1 MNEQMNNQTTNQMNG
16 DDFFETAINVEST
29 TEEEVVLTTSA
40 ELHEEAEQI
49 KESSKDDT
57 KFPFVL
63 HYDPNQKDSLLSM
76 LNTVGAVVESDDE
89 NGHKLAIK
97 ANMKQL
103 AFIKKLDSIKRVSSH
118 EGSNPFLSEAANAQT
133 TPRSVDGNM
142 TADATVMSM
151 NEDDGIAVASV
162 TDCPT
167 NTSMATAQLITLE
180 SNVSGSICCPGAEQW
195 FKFTTTEAGEYTIY
209 TEGSYDTVGE
219 LYDETG
225 YLTRVDDYAPCGKLN
240 FRIIREL
247 EANMTYYV
255 RVMLNNNA
263 TGFYTLKAT
272 RNSLVGE
279 VDVTPDYIVLESG
292 KIYEVPTTPNYV
304 PVSHHTL
311 LPGVSVEVYPYS
323 ATEKKV
329 VWYPEDTSKI
339 YAAQQATSSGQ
350 TYQTIQPLTG
360 QVGETTVLIKDKY
373 DHGRN
378 ASCTVYLGG
387 KPVTAVTLDKTNL
400 TLNVG
405 EEGSLIA
412 TVSPA
417 DATRPTLVWTSSDP
431 SVASVDQDGVVT
443 AKTGGTATITAAA
456 TDGSG
461 VYGCCEVTCII
472 PSSTDSIGTFQSLS
486 TLSYTPA
493 DAETGAPII
502 SWVQFTDPQNGKY
515 KIRFISKINNL
526 YYKEVGYEIY
536 SKFDDAAPVSNVISS
551 NVAYRSFI
559 AAGETISA
567 DEGYY
572 FVLGVVD
579 NIPEN
584 TVASFKI
591 VPYAMT
597 LDGAYLRGNTTLFSC
612 KDAQTI
618 NYVPFGVSE
627 NVEYHLLCNGDSS
640 KALRVGFRNVLEFKF
655 ISPVRGERLSYWNRQ
670 KWVVKS
676 EGESKKIYTK
686 LDKTYCLINIAGKAH
701 VSNNATNDNSE
712 ITITPYGNDG
722 NSYTINL
729 TNQNLYLTLVYGNY
743 QDVTGLH
750 ADCNGMAAYWCEW
763 KEYNDLDP
771 SNQVWQ
777 FVEQPANNHYGV
789 DTYGPIDNDV
799 ASTLKNDEYDFVIRY
814 YTSLSEQETGKLLKA
829 TEVSTLHNANL
840 KIVSVYQDYG
850 NSISDFSIEKANLHA
865 ERAMELAE
873 ELGQPP
879 ESVIYFAV
887 DYSPLSDELNTLAQ
901 YFSTIKN
908 KLSGKYR
915 IGVYGT
921 AEVCDLIKPDFA
933 SHSWL
938 SHSIRNKSN
947 SIEGDPEYI
956 SYDSQLKYD
965 IKQAEEIFY
974 NNQKFDYDTAIG
986 DDFGRW

>member
-1 MNEQMNNQTTNQMNG
+1 MTGVQTC
-16 DDFFETAINVEST
+16 ALPIC
-29 TEEEVVLTTSA
+29 
-40 ELHEEAEQI
+40 
-49 KESSKDDT
+49 
-57 KFPFVL
+57 
-63 HYDPNQKDSLLSM
+63 
-76 LNTVGAVVESDDE
+76 
-89 NGHKLAIK
+89 
-97 ANMKQL
+97 
-103 AFIKKLDSIKRVSSH
+103 
-118 EGSNPFLSEAANAQT
+118 SNPFLTRTVTETA
-133 TPRSVDGNM
+133 

-151 NEDDGIAVASV
+151 NDDGIATASV

-167 NTSMATAQLITLE
+167 NTSMATAQTIALE

-263 TGFYTLKAT
+263 TGTYTLKVT
-272 RNSLVGE
+272 ENTLVGE
-279 VDVTPDYIVLESG
+279 VGVSTDYIVLESG

-339 YAAQQATSSGQ
+339 YAAQRATSSGQ
-350 TYQTIQPLTG
+350 TYQTIQGLTG

-387 KPVTAVTLDKTNL
+387 KPVTAITLDKTSL

-417 DATRPTLVWTSSDP
+417 DATHPMIAWSSSDS
-431 SVASVDQDGVVT
+431 SVASVDQDGLVT
-443 AKTGGTATITAAA
+443 AKTAGTATITAAA

-461 VYGCCEVTCII
+461 VYGCCEVTCTI
-472 PSSTDSIGTFQSLS
+472 PSSMDSIGTFQSLS

-493 DAETGAPII
+493 DAEAEAPVIFG
-502 SWVQFTDPQNGKY
+502 VQFSQPQGGKY
-515 KIRFISKINNL
+515 SMRIVSQIRTSN
-526 YYKEVGYEIY
+526 YKSVGYEIH
-536 SKFDDAAPVSNVISS
+536 SKFGDAPPVSRVLCPNV
-551 NVAYRSFI
+551 VYTGLI
-559 AAGETISA
+559 AGGQIVYPS
-567 DEGYY
+567 EGFHY
-572 FVLGVVD
+572 FVLGTIE

-591 VPYAMT
+591 VPYAIT
-597 LDGAYLRGNTTLFSC
+597 LEGAYLRGNTTLFSC
-612 KDAQTI
+612 KDAQPI
-618 NYVPFGVSE
+618 DYVSFGVSE

-729 TNQNLYLTLVYGNY
+729 TNQNLYLTLVHGNY

-879 ESVIYFAV
+879 GSVIYFAV

-986 DDFGRW
+986 DDFGQW